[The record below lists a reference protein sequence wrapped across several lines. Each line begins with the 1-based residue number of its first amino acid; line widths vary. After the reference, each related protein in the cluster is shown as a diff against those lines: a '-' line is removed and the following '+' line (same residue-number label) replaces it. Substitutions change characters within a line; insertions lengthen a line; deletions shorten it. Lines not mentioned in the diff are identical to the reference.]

1 MSKRKT
7 FLLTCLI
14 VSGFFLATSSQAMG
28 KTMKFRV
35 VQSHSRVEII
45 KAGDVDGHIIGIND
59 TPGLAS
65 LDSGEVAV
73 TSQWGTF
80 DYTKGSGIHKG
91 YQRLT
96 FEDGSI
102 IDTKYEGT
110 TRPAPGGKGSLW
122 EGTFLITQGTG
133 KYAGIQGKGRYTG
146 RRVVIGVTVG
156 AQGFVDN
163 IMTYTLP

>member
-1 MSKRKT
+1 MSRSRVT
-7 FLLTCLI
+7 TIGLIIAVFLLTPF
-14 VSGFFLATSSQAMG
+14 SHAMAE
-28 KTMKFRV
+28 TMKFRV

-65 LDSGEVAV
+65 LGTGEVAV

-80 DYTKGSGIHKG
+80 DYTKGAGIHRG
-91 YQRLT
+91 YQRMT

-102 IDTKYEGT
+102 IDTKYEGNT
-110 TRPAPGGKGSLW
+110 KPDSEGKGSLW

-133 KYAGIQGKGRYTG
+133 KYSGIQGEGSYTG

-156 AQGFVDN
+156 AQGFADF